1 MNTITVDDRE
11 LIVTLML
18 GILQKLDPGGSHF
31 GSCDAQEALRQATQ
45 FPPDV
50 AFLDVEIPGEINGLE
65 LGKKLKELY
74 PKLNIVIITGY
85 REYAM
90 DAFELDASGY
100 LLKPLTQE
108 AVAHQLSVLRF
119 SEKEEDTGTGLRI
132 RCFGTFEVYYNGI
145 PLDFSY
151 SKSKELLACLIDH
164 NGAICS
170 NDTLIGCLWP
180 DEPAGHLTKARL
192 RKYVKDLRDTF
203 ARVGV
208 EGVLQHQERIGIGL
222 DVSRLDCDYFHY
234 LQGDSAATCQFRG
247 KYMTQYAFAEET
259 RAELYHAFTQRR
271 VSASTGQA

>member
-85 REYAM
+85 R
-90 DAFELDASGY
+90 D
-100 LLKPLTQE
+100 
-108 AVAHQLSVLRF
+108 
-119 SEKEEDTGTGLRI
+119 
-132 RCFGTFEVYYNGI
+132 GI

-271 VSASTGQA
+271 VSESTGQA

>member
-1 MNTITVDDRE
+1 MNTITIDDRE

-18 GILQKLDPGGSHF
+18 GILQKLDPGGSHL
-31 GSCDAQEALRQATQ
+31 GACDVHEAMRMATQ
-45 FPPDV
+45 TPPDV
-50 AFLDVEIPGEINGLE
+50 AFLDVEMPGEANGLE

-74 PKLNIVIITGY
+74 PKLNIVIITGH

-119 SEKEEDTGTGLRI
+119 GWRKDGTGTGLRI
-132 RCFGTFEVYYNGI
+132 RCFGTFEVYHNGI

-151 SKSKELLACLIDH
+151 SKSKELLACLVDH
-164 NGAICS
+164 NGALCS
-170 NDTLIGCLWP
+170 NDILIGCLWP
-180 DEPAGHLTKARL
+180 DEPADHLTKARL

-208 EGVLQHQERIGIGL
+208 E
-222 DVSRLDCDYFHY
+222 DVIRH
-234 LQGDSAATCQFRG
+234 
-247 KYMTQYAFAEET
+247 
-259 RAELYHAFTQRR
+259 
-271 VSASTGQA
+271 

>member
-90 DAFELDASGY
+90 DAFELAD
-100 LLKPLTQE
+100 
-108 AVAHQLSVLRF
+108 
-119 SEKEEDTGTGLRI
+119 I
-132 RCFGTFEVYYNGI
+132 
-145 PLDFSY
+145 
-151 SKSKELLACLIDH
+151 
-164 NGAICS
+164 
-170 NDTLIGCLWP
+170 
-180 DEPAGHLTKARL
+180 
-192 RKYVKDLRDTF
+192 
-203 ARVGV
+203 
-208 EGVLQHQERIGIGL
+208 
-222 DVSRLDCDYFHY
+222 
-234 LQGDSAATCQFRG
+234 
-247 KYMTQYAFAEET
+247 
-259 RAELYHAFTQRR
+259 
-271 VSASTGQA
+271 